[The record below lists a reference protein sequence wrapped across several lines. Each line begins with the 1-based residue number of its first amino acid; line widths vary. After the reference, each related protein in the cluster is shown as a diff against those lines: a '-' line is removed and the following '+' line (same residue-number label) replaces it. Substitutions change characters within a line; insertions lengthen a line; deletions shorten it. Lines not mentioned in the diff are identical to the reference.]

1 MYVCKLVI
9 SLSILLSKTS
19 AISEYKLNQIFVQE
33 KAWYFLLLRLNYQ
46 TLDQG
51 KVKLDYSLVLKY
63 KSRSWS
69 TSLLAKI
76 YIIITK

>member
-33 KAWYFLLLRLNYQ
+33 KSWYFLLLRLNYQ

-63 KSRSWS
+63 KSRS
-69 TSLLAKI
+69 
-76 YIIITK
+76 